1 MKQAVVP
8 VRYRITPARP
18 EAHLYHVQ
26 CIIAN
31 PAKQGQRVWLPAW
44 IPGSYM
50 IRDFARNIITLH
62 ASANGKPIA
71 CHKIDKQTWQCDPC
85 DGELQI
91 DYEVYAWDLSVRA
104 AHLDT
109 THAYFNG
116 TSVFLAVTG
125 FEQQPC
131 EVEITRPPGEHYQSW
146 RVATAL
152 PRKTAA
158 QNEFGLYQA
167 ANYDELIDHP
177 VEIGC
182 FTYQE
187 FDVAGTTHAIAIT
200 GRHQADME
208 RLCRDVK
215 AICETHM
222 RMFGDLPPMERYV
235 FQLTVIDN
243 GFGGLEHRHSTS
255 LLASRKS
262 LPTKNM
268 TQASEDYINLLG
280 LFSHEYFHTWNVKQ
294 IKPAEFL
301 PYNLKQEVHTEQL
314 WAFEGITSYYDD
326 LGMVRS
332 GVITPEKY
340 LEILGKNITRVI
352 REPGRLKQT
361 LPESSFDA
369 WTKYYKQDENSP
381 NAIVSY
387 YVKGSLFSLALDLLI
402 RRETQQQKSLDDVM
416 RVLWREHGK
425 PQRGIANDTIQS
437 IARELAGESVDH
449 FFATYLYATQDLPLQ
464 ELFTTVGIDFFL
476 RPATSDDDAGGKEV
490 DKKDYLKF
498 SLGGKFGNDSTGV
511 RVIHAYD
518 NGALQRAGLSAGDI
532 IMAMNGIR
540 VSRDSLRSA
549 LAANNAGDV
558 IRVHAFRRDELMEFN
573 ITLDIPVME
582 TCYLKWQ
589 ADTESKRKNWISQ
602 S

>member
-1 MKQAVVP
+1 MNQPVVP
-8 VRYRITPARP
+8 IRYRIIPARP
-18 EAHLYHVQ
+18 EAHLYQVQ
-26 CIIAN
+26 CLIAN

-50 IRDFARNIITLH
+50 IRDFARNIVSLH
-62 ASANGKPIA
+62 ASTQGKPIA
-71 CHKIDKQTWQCDPC
+71 CHKIDKQTWQCEPC
-85 DGELQI
+85 ASPLQI

-116 TSVFLAVTG
+116 TSVFLAVDQQEQVACEIEIIRPTG
-125 FEQQPC
+125 EQ
-131 EVEITRPPGEHYQSW
+131 YQNW
-146 RVATAL
+146 QIATAL
-152 PRKTAA
+152 PRKTVAK
-158 QNEFGLYQA
+158 NEFGVYQA

-177 VEIGC
+177 VEIGN

-187 FDVAGTTHAIAIT
+187 FDVAGTPHAIALT

-208 RLCRDVK
+208 RLCKDVK
-215 AICETHM
+215 AICETHV
-222 RMFGDLPPMERYV
+222 RMFGELPPMERYV
-235 FQLTVIDN
+235 FLLTVIEN

-268 TQASEDYINLLG
+268 AQPSEDYINLLG

-301 PYNLKQEVHTEQL
+301 PYNLKQEVHTKLL

-326 LGMVRS
+326 LGMVRC
-332 GVITPEKY
+332 GVITPDKY
-340 LEILGKNITRVI
+340 LEFLGKNITRVI

-387 YVKGSLFSLALDLLI
+387 YVKGSLFALALDLLI
-402 RRETQQQKSLDDVM
+402 RRETQQRASLDDIM
-416 RVLWREHGK
+416 RSLWQQYGKSGKGVLPETILELTQQLIG
-425 PQRGIANDTIQS
+425 ANAT
-437 IARELAGESVDH
+437 E
-449 FFATYLYATQDLPLQ
+449 FFTMYLNGTTDLPLWS
-464 ELFTTVGIDFFL
+464 LFATVGLDHFM
-476 RPATSDDDAGGKEV
+476 RPATNDDEMGGKEA
-490 DKKDYLKF
+490 DSKDYLPF
-498 SLGGKFGNDSTGV
+498 TLGARFASDSAGL
-511 RVIHAYD
+511 RVLTAYD
-518 NGALQRAGLSAGDI
+518 NGSLQRAGLSAGDVI
-532 IMAMNGIR
+532 VAMNSLK
-540 VSRDSLRSA
+540 VSKDNWRNV
-549 LAANNAGDV
+549 LASNRAGDV
-558 IRVHAFRRDELMEFN
+558 IRVHAFRRDELMEVMM
-573 ITLDIPVME
+573 TLEPTMAD

-589 ADTESKRKNWISQ
+589 PDAELKRKNWIGQ
-602 S
+602 